1 MGYEVGTKVKLMEH
15 WYQNRHYS
23 MYQIKLVIKNKGFNM
38 YLCENIK
45 TKAKQTFTDKDIIE
59 NKGSYIVVK
68 G

>member
-15 WYQNRHYS
+15 LYQNKHYA
-23 MYQIKLVIKNKGFNM
+23 MYEIKQVIKHTGFNM
-38 YLCENIK
+38 YKCENIK
-45 TKAKQTFTDKDIIE
+45 TKTRQTFTDKDIIE